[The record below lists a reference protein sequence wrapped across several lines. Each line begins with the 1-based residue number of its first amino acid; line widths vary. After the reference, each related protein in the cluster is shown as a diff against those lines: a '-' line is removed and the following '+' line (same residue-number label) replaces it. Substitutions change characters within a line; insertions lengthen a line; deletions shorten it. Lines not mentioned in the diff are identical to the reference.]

1 MCFFILLVGLF
12 WPWIKMMP
20 KKNFARYWFLIEAHQ
35 IAWRHNIWNVHE
47 CTVYHTSQNRMGWFT
62 GQPEFPIDFPLSQSS
77 DYMERPCGL
86 MRYGQQGVTM
96 GLKLRFHGRSV
107 DKNIG
112 MAIFRAEV
120 IRLMLQWAILSTEQD
135 AVHPGFSLWT
145 WHGSGGFP
153 TPCLISGLITRNGS
167 KPS

>member
-1 MCFFILLVGLF
+1 
-12 WPWIKMMP
+12 
-20 KKNFARYWFLIEAHQ
+20 
-35 IAWRHNIWNVHE
+35 
-47 CTVYHTSQNRMGWFT
+47 MGRFT

-120 IRLMLQWAILSTEQD
+120 IRLMLQWAT
-135 AVHPGFSLWT
+135 
-145 WHGSGGFP
+145 
-153 TPCLISGLITRNGS
+153 
-167 KPS
+167 